1 MKNTKLLRNLI
12 CGALAIVMMLVVLT
26 GCELL
31 PFGPKPDGGNDGGNE
46 PAAKTLVSITLESM
60 PTKLDYEIGETVDT
74 AGMKVIANFSDGTKE
89 DVTDKCTT
97 TIGSDKITATT
108 TSYYVKYVYEKTTK
122 TVRVDINVNK
132 IEIEFTELGAEVY
145 DNYVAIHDIAK
156 NSDADYVFMTSFD
169 SSTMLVDGCLELFG
183 TEASGTFKYSE
194 RNDKPEDINWEAGMG
209 YKLGYMQGTYSSS
222 DGEMT
227 FKVEKVQRI
236 ATARLDSVTVDV
248 AKIVKDEAG
257 NITGLQFGSMVKP
270 NLVFGWGKSKASDF
284 VEGNAQNYD
293 LPADVC
299 YFSIVTDGVVPTN
312 MHVYHADVVGISIA
326 TLPNKLT
333 YEYGEMLS
341 LAGLTLS
348 VNYEAGVS
356 RIVEAGF
363 TADKTSSLVTE
374 DNLVTITYE
383 GMTATYEITVGEAPL
398 TGLQA
403 IELNGHPT
411 ELKYVY
417 AGTETLAQALKAS
430 GMTLTAKYA
439 DKDDAVITNF
449 EIANGDVVVNGDL
462 TSYTVSYTEDGVTK
476 ELTVE
481 ITTTLM
487 TPAEI
492 AKTSTADHVFYTY
505 FTKSSNVCNG
515 TLELYADGNF
525 TYTAQMG
532 AEKYNV
538 SKGKY
543 AIVDGVISFTEITL
557 TNVMGSSGMT
567 TNADETAN
575 VVYDDNGKIIGLDF
589 GCLAGNVE
597 GVEQAGFWGYT
608 ASKSKDCKSSAAETV
623 GQPAYMMYMV
633 CIEGGNLGDLRV
645 DYATN

>member
-1 MKNTKLLRNLI
+1 MKNTKLIKTLLCSAVAI
-12 CGALAIVMMLVVLT
+12 AIMLVALA
-26 GCELL
+26 GCTLFPTEQ
-31 PFGPKPDGGNDGGNE
+31 PNNGGN
-46 PAAKTLVSITLESM
+46 ATKTLVSITLEAM
-60 PTKLDYEIGETVDT
+60 PTKLDYEIGDTVDT
-74 AGMKVIANFSDGTKE
+74 TGMKVIANFSDGTKE

-132 IEIEFTELGAEVY
+132 VEIEFTELTSEVY
-145 DNYVAIHDIAK
+145 ENYVAPHNVAK
-156 NSDADYVFMTSFD
+156 TSEADYVFMTSFD
-169 SSTMLVDGCLELFG
+169 SSTMYVDGCLELFG

-194 RNDKPEDINWEAGMG
+194 RNDKPEDINWEAGLG
-209 YKLGYMQGTYSSS
+209 YKLAYMQGTYSSS

-227 FKVEKVQRI
+227 FRVEKVQRI

-248 AKIVKDEAG
+248 AKIIKDENG

-284 VEGNAQNYD
+284 VEGNAQNYN

-299 YFSIVTDGVVPTN
+299 YFSIVEDGVVPSN
-312 MHVYHADVVGISIA
+312 MRVYHADVVGISIA
-326 TLPNKLT
+326 ALPDKLT
-333 YEYGEMLS
+333 YEFGEKLVTS
-341 LAGLTLS
+341 GLVLN
-348 VNYEAGVS
+348 VNYDAGAPGV
-356 RIVEAGF
+356 VESGF
-363 TADKTSSLVTE
+363 TVDKVESLTNHDTLVT
-374 DNLVTITYE
+374 VTYN
-383 GMTATYEITVGEAPL
+383 GFTATYEITVGEPPL
-398 TGLQA
+398 VGLQSIDLTNA
-403 IELNGHPT
+403 PES
-411 ELKYVY
+411 LKYVFQ
-417 AGTETLAQALKAS
+417 GTQTVAQALRAA
-430 GMTLTAKYA
+430 GLTVTAKYA
-439 DKDDAVITNF
+439 DKDDAVVTDFVI
-449 EIANGDVVVNGDL
+449 ENGDVVINGDL
-462 TSYTVSYTEDGVTK
+462 VSYTISYTENGVTK
-476 ELTVE
+476 SVTINV
-481 ITTTLM
+481 TTALM

-515 TLELYADGNF
+515 TLELNDADGTF

-538 SKGKY
+538 SKGKF

-575 VVYDDNGKIIGLDF
+575 LVYDGDKIIGLDF
-589 GCLAGNVE
+589 GCLAGNVD

-633 CIEGGNLGDLRV
+633 CIENGNIGDLRV
-645 DYATN
+645 DYATNQ

>member
-1 MKNTKLLRNLI
+1 MNAKKLFKALL
-12 CGALAIVMMLVVLT
+12 CSALAIAVMLVTLT
-26 GCELL
+26 GCSLFEQFL
-31 PFGPKPDGGNDGGNE
+31 PDSGSGDTDSE
-46 PAAKTLVSITLESM
+46 KTLVSITLESM

-74 AGMKVIANFSDGTKE
+74 TGMKVIANFSDGSKE

-145 DNYVAIHDIAK
+145 DNYVSIHEIAK
-156 NSDADYVFMTSFD
+156 NSEADYVFMTSFD
-169 SSTMLVDGCLELFG
+169 SSTMLVDACLELFG

-236 ATARLDSVTVDV
+236 ATARLDAVTVDV
-248 AKIVKDEAG
+248 AKIVKDENG

-270 NLVFGWGKSKASDF
+270 NLVFGWGKSKAADF

-312 MHVYHADVVGISIA
+312 MHVYHADVAGISIA
-326 TLPNKLT
+326 TLPTKLT

-348 VNYEAGVS
+348 VNYEAGAS

-363 TADKTSSLVTE
+363 TADKTASLVTE

-403 IELNGHPT
+403 IELSNHPT
-411 ELKYVY
+411 HLKYVY

-439 DKDDAVITNF
+439 DKDDAVITEF
-449 EIANGDVVVNGDL
+449 DVENGDALVNGEL

-476 ELTVE
+476 ALTVE
-481 ITTTLM
+481 ITTALM

-492 AKTSTADHVFYTY
+492 AETSTADQVFYTY

-515 TLELYADGNF
+515 TLELYADGTF

-543 AIVDGVISFTEITL
+543 AIAEGVISFTEITL
-557 TNVMGSSGMT
+557 TNVMGTSGMT

-575 VVYDDNGKIIGLDF
+575 VVTDESGKVIGLDF

-597 GVEQAGFWGYT
+597 GVDQAGFWGYT

-633 CIEGGNLGDLRV
+633 RIEGGNLGDLRV
-645 DYATN
+645 DYAHN

>member
-1 MKNTKLLRNLI
+1 MNTKKLLRTVLFGVLACCI
-12 CGALAIVMMLVVLT
+12 ALLAFA
-26 GCELL
+26 GCSLL
-31 PFGPKPDGGNDGGNE
+31 PKDDT
-46 PAAKTLVSITLESM
+46 PAAEKTLVSITLETM

-74 AGMKVIANFSDGTKE
+74 SGMKVIANFSDGTKE

-132 IEIEFTELGAEVY
+132 IDIEFTELTSEAYE
-145 DNYVAIHDIAK
+145 NYVAPHKVAES
-156 NSDADYVFMTSFD
+156 SDADYVFVTSFN
-169 SSTMLVDGCLELFG
+169 SSTMLVDACLELFG

-209 YKLGYMQGTYSSS
+209 YKIAYMQGTYSSS

-227 FKVEKVQRI
+227 LKIEKVQRI
-236 ATARLDSVTVDV
+236 ATARLDSVTVEV
-248 AKIVKDEAG
+248 AKIIKDENG

-270 NLVFGWGKSKASDF
+270 SLVFGWGKSKAADF
-284 VEGNAQNYD
+284 VEGNAQNYN

-299 YFSIVTDGVVPTN
+299 YFSVLENGKVPSN
-312 MHVYHADVVGISIA
+312 MHVYHAEVAGISIA
-326 TLPNKLT
+326 TLPDKLS
-333 YEYGEMLS
+333 YEYGEMIA
-341 LAGLTLS
+341 LAGLTLN
-348 VNYEAGVS
+348 VNYEAGAP
-356 RIVEAGF
+356 RLVESGF
-363 TADKTSSLVTE
+363 TVDKVEPLVTS
-374 DNLVTITYE
+374 DVLVTVTYE
-383 GMTATYEITVGEAPL
+383 GMTATYEITVGEPPL

-417 AGTETLAQALKAS
+417 AGTQTVAQALKAS

-439 DKDDAVITNF
+439 DKEDAVITEF
-449 EIANGDVVVNGDL
+449 DIENGDAIVNGDL

-476 ELTVE
+476 ALTVE
-481 ITTTLM
+481 ITTALM

-492 AKTSTADHVFYTY
+492 AQTSNADYVFYTY
-505 FTKSSNVCNG
+505 FTKDKNVCNG
-515 TLELYADGNF
+515 TLELNTADGSF

-532 AEKYNV
+532 TSKYNV

-543 AIVDGVISFTEITL
+543 IIVDGVISFTEIEL
-557 TNVMGSSGMT
+557 TNVMGNSGMT
-567 TNADETAN
+567 TNADETAT
-575 VVYDDNGKIIGLDF
+575 VVYDGEKIIGLDF
-589 GCLAGNVE
+589 GCLAGDVE

-608 ASKSKDCKSSAAETV
+608 ASKQSGCKSSAAETV
-623 GQPAYMMYMV
+623 SMPAYMMYMV
-633 CIEGGNLGDLRV
+633 CIENGDIGTLRV
-645 DYATN
+645 DY

>member
-1 MKNTKLLRNLI
+1 MNAKKLFKALL
-12 CGALAIVMMLVVLT
+12 CSALAIAVMLVTLT
-26 GCELL
+26 GCSLFEQFL
-31 PFGPKPDGGNDGGNE
+31 PDSGDGNTDS
-46 PAAKTLVSITLESM
+46 AKALVSITLESM

-145 DNYVAIHDIAK
+145 DNYVPIHEIAK
-156 NSDADYVFMTSFD
+156 NSEADYVFMTSFD
-169 SSTMLVDGCLELFG
+169 SSTMHVDGCLELFG

-248 AKIVKDEAG
+248 AKIVKDENG

-270 NLVFGWGKSKASDF
+270 NLVFGWGKSKAADF

-326 TLPNKLT
+326 TLPTKLT

-348 VNYEAGVS
+348 VNYEAGAS

-363 TADKTSSLVTE
+363 TADKTASLVTE

-403 IELNGHPT
+403 IELSNHPT
-411 ELKYVY
+411 HLKYVY

-439 DKDDAVITNF
+439 DKDDAVITEF
-449 EIANGDVVVNGDL
+449 DVENGDALVNGEL

-476 ELTVE
+476 ALTVE
-481 ITTTLM
+481 ITTALM

-492 AKTSTADHVFYTY
+492 AETSTADQVFYTY

-515 TLELYADGNF
+515 TLELYADGTF

-543 AIVDGVISFTEITL
+543 AIAEGIINFTEITL
-557 TNVMGSSGMT
+557 TNVMGTSGMT

-575 VVYDDNGKIIGLDF
+575 VVTDESGKVIGLDF

-597 GVEQAGFWGYT
+597 GVDQAGFWGYT

-633 CIEGGNLGDLRV
+633 RIEGGNLGDLRV
-645 DYATN
+645 DYAHN

>member
-1 MKNTKLLRNLI
+1 MNAKKLFKALM
-12 CGALAIVMMLVVLT
+12 CSALAIAVMLVTLT
-26 GCELL
+26 GCSLFEQFL
-31 PFGPKPDGGNDGGNE
+31 PDSGDGNTDS
-46 PAAKTLVSITLESM
+46 AKTLVSITLESM

-74 AGMKVIANFSDGTKE
+74 TGMKVIANFSDGSKE

-145 DNYVAIHDIAK
+145 DNYVSIHEIAK
-156 NSDADYVFMTSFD
+156 NSEADYVFMTSFD
-169 SSTMLVDGCLELFG
+169 SSTMLVDACLELFG

-248 AKIVKDEAG
+248 AKIVKDENG

-270 NLVFGWGKSKASDF
+270 NLVFGWGKSKAADF

-312 MHVYHADVVGISIA
+312 MHVYHADVAGISIA
-326 TLPNKLT
+326 TLPTKLT

-348 VNYEAGVS
+348 VNYEAGAS

-363 TADKTSSLVTE
+363 TADKTASLVTE

-403 IELNGHPT
+403 IELSNHPT
-411 ELKYVY
+411 HLKYVY

-439 DKDDAVITNF
+439 DKDDAVITEF
-449 EIANGDVVVNGDL
+449 DVENGDALVNGEL

-476 ELTVE
+476 ALTVE
-481 ITTTLM
+481 ITTALM

-492 AKTSTADHVFYTY
+492 AETSTADQVFYTY

-515 TLELYADGNF
+515 TLELYADGTF

-543 AIVDGVISFTEITL
+543 AIAEGVISFTEITL
-557 TNVMGSSGMT
+557 TNVMGTSGMT

-575 VVYDDNGKIIGLDF
+575 VVTDESGKVIGLDF

-597 GVEQAGFWGYT
+597 GVDQAGFWGYT

-633 CIEGGNLGDLRV
+633 RIEGGNLGDLRV
-645 DYATN
+645 DYAHN

>member
-1 MKNTKLLRNLI
+1 MKNTKLIKTLLCSAVAI
-12 CGALAIVMMLVVLT
+12 AIMLVALA
-26 GCELL
+26 GCTLFPTEQ
-31 PFGPKPDGGNDGGNE
+31 PNNGGN
-46 PAAKTLVSITLESM
+46 ATKTLVSITLEAM
-60 PTKLDYEIGETVDT
+60 PTKLDYEIGDTVDT
-74 AGMKVIANFSDGTKE
+74 TGMKVIANFSDGTKE

-132 IEIEFTELGAEVY
+132 VEIEFTELTSEVY
-145 DNYVAIHDIAK
+145 ENYVAPHNVAK
-156 NSDADYVFMTSFD
+156 TSEADYVFMTSFD
-169 SSTMLVDGCLELFG
+169 SSTMHVDGCLELFG

-194 RNDKPEDINWEAGMG
+194 RNDKPEDINWEAGLG
-209 YKLGYMQGTYSSS
+209 YKLAYMQGTYSSS

-227 FKVEKVQRI
+227 FRVEKVQRI

-248 AKIVKDEAG
+248 AKIIKDENG

-284 VEGNAQNYD
+284 VEGNAQNYN

-299 YFSIVTDGVVPTN
+299 YFSIVEDGVVPSN
-312 MHVYHADVVGISIA
+312 MRVYHADVVGISIA
-326 TLPNKLT
+326 ALPDKLT
-333 YEYGEMLS
+333 YEFGEKLVTS
-341 LAGLTLS
+341 GLVLN
-348 VNYEAGVS
+348 VNYDAGAPGV
-356 RIVEAGF
+356 VESGF
-363 TADKTSSLVTE
+363 TVDKVESLTNHDTLVT
-374 DNLVTITYE
+374 VTYN
-383 GMTATYEITVGEAPL
+383 GFTATYEIKVGEPPL
-398 TGLQA
+398 VGLQSIDLTNA
-403 IELNGHPT
+403 PES
-411 ELKYVY
+411 LKYVFQ
-417 AGTETLAQALKAS
+417 GTQTVAQALRAA
-430 GMTLTAKYA
+430 GLTVTAKYA
-439 DKDDAVITNF
+439 DKDDAVVTDFVI
-449 EIANGDVVVNGDL
+449 ENGDVVINGDL
-462 TSYTVSYTEDGVTK
+462 VSYTISYTENGVTK
-476 ELTVE
+476 SVTINV
-481 ITTTLM
+481 TTALM

-515 TLELYADGNF
+515 TLELNDADGTF

-538 SKGKY
+538 SKGKF

-575 VVYDDNGKIIGLDF
+575 LVYDGDKIIGLDF
-589 GCLAGNVE
+589 GCLAGNVD

-633 CIEGGNLGDLRV
+633 CIENGNIGDLRV
-645 DYATN
+645 DYATNQ

>member
-1 MKNTKLLRNLI
+1 MKNTKLIKTLLCSAVAI
-12 CGALAIVMMLVVLT
+12 AIMLVALA
-26 GCELL
+26 GCTLFPTEQ
-31 PFGPKPDGGNDGGNE
+31 PNNGGN
-46 PAAKTLVSITLESM
+46 ATKTLVSITLEAM
-60 PTKLDYEIGETVDT
+60 PTKLDYEIGDTVDT
-74 AGMKVIANFSDGTKE
+74 TGMKVIANFSDGTKE

-132 IEIEFTELGAEVY
+132 VEIEFTELTSEVY
-145 DNYVAIHDIAK
+145 ENYVAPHNVAK
-156 NSDADYVFMTSFD
+156 TSEADYVFMTSFD
-169 SSTMLVDGCLELFG
+169 SSTMHVDGCLELFG

-194 RNDKPEDINWEAGMG
+194 RNDKPEDINWEAGLG
-209 YKLGYMQGTYSSS
+209 YKLAYMQGTYSSS

-227 FKVEKVQRI
+227 FRVEKVQRI

-248 AKIVKDEAG
+248 AKIIKDENG

-284 VEGNAQNYD
+284 VEGNAQNYN

-299 YFSIVTDGVVPTN
+299 YFSIVEDGVVPSN
-312 MHVYHADVVGISIA
+312 MRVYHADVVGISIA
-326 TLPNKLT
+326 ALPDKLT
-333 YEYGEMLS
+333 YEFGEKLVTS
-341 LAGLTLS
+341 GLVLN
-348 VNYEAGVS
+348 VNYDAGAPGV
-356 RIVEAGF
+356 VESGF
-363 TADKTSSLVTE
+363 TVDKVESLTNHDTLVT
-374 DNLVTITYE
+374 VTYN
-383 GMTATYEITVGEAPL
+383 GFTATYEIKVGEPPL
-398 TGLQA
+398 VGLQSIDLTNA
-403 IELNGHPT
+403 PES
-411 ELKYVY
+411 LKYVFQ
-417 AGTETLAQALKAS
+417 GTQTVAQALRAA
-430 GMTLTAKYA
+430 GLTVTAKYA
-439 DKDDAVITNF
+439 DKDDAVVTDFVI
-449 EIANGDVVVNGDL
+449 ENGDVVINGDL
-462 TSYTVSYTEDGVTK
+462 VSYTISYTENGVTK
-476 ELTVE
+476 SVTINV
-481 ITTTLM
+481 TTALM

-515 TLELYADGNF
+515 TLELNDADGTF

-538 SKGKY
+538 SKGKF

-557 TNVMGSSGMT
+557 TNVVGSSGMT

-575 VVYDDNGKIIGLDF
+575 LVYDGDKIIGLDF
-589 GCLAGNVE
+589 GCLAGNVD

-633 CIEGGNLGDLRV
+633 CIENGNIGDLRV
-645 DYATN
+645 DYATNQ

>member
-1 MKNTKLLRNLI
+1 MNAKKLFKALL
-12 CGALAIVMMLVVLT
+12 CGALAIAVMLVALT
-26 GCELL
+26 GCSLVEQIL
-31 PFGPKPDGGNDGGNE
+31 PGSGNE
-46 PAAKTLVSITLESM
+46 NTDSAKTLVSITLESM

-74 AGMKVIANFSDGTKE
+74 TGMKVIANFSDGSKE

-132 IEIEFTELGAEVY
+132 IDIEFTELTAEAY
-145 DNYVAIHDIAK
+145 ENYVAPHKIAE
-156 NSDADYVFMTSFD
+156 SSEADYVFVTSFN
-169 SSTMLVDGCLELFG
+169 SSSMLVDACLELFG

-209 YKLGYMQGTYSSS
+209 YKIGYMQGTYSSS

-227 FKVEKVQRI
+227 LKIEKVQRI
-236 ATARLDSVTVDV
+236 ATARLDSVTVEV
-248 AKIVKDEAG
+248 AKIIKDEAG
-257 NITGLQFGSMVKP
+257 NIVGLQFGSMVKP
-270 NLVFGWGKSKASDF
+270 NLVFGWGKSKAADF

-299 YFSIVTDGVVPTN
+299 YFSILENGKVPSN
-312 MHVYHADVVGISIA
+312 LHVYHAEVESISIA
-326 TLPNKLT
+326 SLPNKLS
-333 YEYGEMLS
+333 YEYGEMIS
-341 LAGLTLS
+341 LAGLTIN
-348 VNYEAGVS
+348 VNYEAGAP
-356 RIVEAGF
+356 RLVESGF
-363 TADKTSSLVTE
+363 TADKVEPLVTS
-374 DNLVTITYE
+374 DTLVTVSYD

-403 IELNGHPT
+403 IELNNYPT

-417 AGTETLAQALKAS
+417 AGTTTLAEALKAS

-439 DKDDAVITNF
+439 DKEDATITEFDIENGDAVI
-449 EIANGDVVVNGDL
+449 NGEL

-476 ELTVE
+476 ALTVE
-481 ITTTLM
+481 ITTAIM

-492 AKTSTADHVFYTY
+492 AKTSAADHVFYTY
-505 FTKSSNVCNG
+505 FTKDKNVCNG
-515 TLELYADGNF
+515 TLELYTATGTF

-532 AEKYNV
+532 SSKYNV
-538 SKGKY
+538 SQGKY
-543 AIVDGVISFTEITL
+543 AIVDGVISFTEIEL

-567 TNADETAN
+567 TNADETAT
-575 VVYDDNGKIIGLDF
+575 VVYDGDKIIGLDF
-589 GCLAGNVE
+589 GCLAGDVE

-608 ASKSKDCKSSAAETV
+608 ASKQSGCKSSAAETV
-623 GQPAYMMYMV
+623 SKPAYMMYMV
-633 CIEGGNLGDLRV
+633 CIENGDIGTLRV
-645 DYATN
+645 DY

>member
-1 MKNTKLLRNLI
+1 MNAKKLFKALL
-12 CGALAIVMMLVVLT
+12 CSALAIAVMLVTLT
-26 GCELL
+26 GCSLFEQFL
-31 PFGPKPDGGNDGGNE
+31 PDSGDGNTDS
-46 PAAKTLVSITLESM
+46 AKTLVSITLESM

-145 DNYVAIHDIAK
+145 DNYVPVHEIAK
-156 NSDADYVFMTSFD
+156 NSEADYVFMTSFD
-169 SSTMLVDGCLELFG
+169 SSTMFVDGCLELFG

-248 AKIVKDEAG
+248 AKIVKDENG

-270 NLVFGWGKSKASDF
+270 NLVFGWGKSKAADF

-312 MHVYHADVVGISIA
+312 MHVYHADVAGISIA
-326 TLPNKLT
+326 TLPTKLT

-348 VNYEAGVS
+348 VNYEAGAS

-363 TADKTSSLVTE
+363 TADKTASLVTE

-403 IELNGHPT
+403 IELSNHPT
-411 ELKYVY
+411 HLKYVY

-439 DKDDAVITNF
+439 DKDDAVITEF
-449 EIANGDVVVNGDL
+449 DVENGDALVNGEL

-476 ELTVE
+476 ALTVE
-481 ITTTLM
+481 ITTALM

-492 AKTSTADHVFYTY
+492 AETSTADQVFYTY

-515 TLELYADGNF
+515 TLELYADGTF

-543 AIVDGVISFTEITL
+543 AIAEGVISFTEITL
-557 TNVMGSSGMT
+557 TNVMGTSGMT

-575 VVYDDNGKIIGLDF
+575 VVTDESGKVIGLDF

-597 GVEQAGFWGYT
+597 GVDQAGFWGYT

-633 CIEGGNLGDLRV
+633 RIEGGNLGDLRV
-645 DYATN
+645 DYAHN

>member
-1 MKNTKLLRNLI
+1 MNAKKLFKALL
-12 CGALAIVMMLVVLT
+12 CSALAIAVMLVTLT
-26 GCELL
+26 GCSLFEQFL
-31 PFGPKPDGGNDGGNE
+31 PDSGDGNTDS
-46 PAAKTLVSITLESM
+46 AKTLVSITLESM

-74 AGMKVIANFSDGTKE
+74 TGMKVIANFSDGSKE

-145 DNYVAIHDIAK
+145 DNYVPVHEIAK
-156 NSDADYVFMTSFD
+156 NSEADYVFMTSFD
-169 SSTMLVDGCLELFG
+169 SSTMHVDGCLELFG

-236 ATARLDSVTVDV
+236 ATSRLDSVTVDV
-248 AKIVKDEAG
+248 AKIVKDENG

-270 NLVFGWGKSKASDF
+270 NLVFGWGKSKAADF

-326 TLPNKLT
+326 TLPTKLT

-348 VNYEAGVS
+348 VNYEAGAS

-363 TADKTSSLVTE
+363 TADKTASLVTE

-417 AGTETLAQALKAS
+417 AGTQTLAQALNAS

-505 FTKSSNVCNG
+505 FTKGSNVCNG

-589 GCLAGNVE
+589 GCLAANVE

>member
-1 MKNTKLLRNLI
+1 MKNTKLIKTLLCSAVAI
-12 CGALAIVMMLVVLT
+12 AIMLVALA
-26 GCELL
+26 GCTLFPTEQ
-31 PFGPKPDGGNDGGNE
+31 PNNGGN
-46 PAAKTLVSITLESM
+46 ATKTLVSITLEAM
-60 PTKLDYEIGETVDT
+60 PTKLDYEIGDTVDT
-74 AGMKVIANFSDGTKE
+74 TGMKVIANFSDGTKE

-132 IEIEFTELGAEVY
+132 VEIEFTELTSEVY
-145 DNYVAIHDIAK
+145 ENYVAPHNVAK
-156 NSDADYVFMTSFD
+156 TSEADYVFMTSFD
-169 SSTMLVDGCLELFG
+169 SSTMHVDGCLELFG

-194 RNDKPEDINWEAGMG
+194 RNDKPEDINWEAGLG
-209 YKLGYMQGTYSSS
+209 YKLAYMQGTYSSS

-227 FKVEKVQRI
+227 FRVEKVQRI

-248 AKIVKDEAG
+248 AKIIKDENG

-284 VEGNAQNYD
+284 VEGNAQNYN

-299 YFSIVTDGVVPTN
+299 YFSIVEDGVVPSN
-312 MHVYHADVVGISIA
+312 MRVYHADVVGISIA
-326 TLPNKLT
+326 ALPDKLT
-333 YEYGEMLS
+333 YEFGEKLVTS
-341 LAGLTLS
+341 GLVLN
-348 VNYEAGVS
+348 VNYDAGAPGV
-356 RIVEAGF
+356 VESGF
-363 TADKTSSLVTE
+363 TVDKVESLTNHDTLVT
-374 DNLVTITYE
+374 VTYN
-383 GMTATYEITVGEAPL
+383 GFTATYEITVGEPPL
-398 TGLQA
+398 VGLQSIDLTNA
-403 IELNGHPT
+403 PES
-411 ELKYVY
+411 LKYVFQ
-417 AGTETLAQALKAS
+417 GTQTVAQALRAA
-430 GMTLTAKYA
+430 GLTVTAKYA
-439 DKDDAVITNF
+439 DKDDAVVTDFVI
-449 EIANGDVVVNGDL
+449 ENGDVVINGDL
-462 TSYTVSYTEDGVTK
+462 VSYTISYTENGVTK
-476 ELTVE
+476 SVTINV
-481 ITTTLM
+481 TTALM

-515 TLELYADGNF
+515 TLELNDADGTF

-538 SKGKY
+538 SKGKF

-575 VVYDDNGKIIGLDF
+575 LVYDGDKIIGLDF
-589 GCLAGNVE
+589 GCLAGNVD

-633 CIEGGNLGDLRV
+633 CIENGNIGDLRV

>member
-1 MKNTKLLRNLI
+1 MNAKKLFKALL
-12 CGALAIVMMLVVLT
+12 CSALAIAVMLVTLT
-26 GCELL
+26 GCSLFEQFL
-31 PFGPKPDGGNDGGNE
+31 PDSGDGNTDS
-46 PAAKTLVSITLESM
+46 AKTLVSITLESM

-145 DNYVAIHDIAK
+145 DNYVPIHEIAK
-156 NSDADYVFMTSFD
+156 NSEADYVFMTSFD
-169 SSTMLVDGCLELFG
+169 SSTMHVDGCLELFG

-248 AKIVKDEAG
+248 AKIVKDENG

-270 NLVFGWGKSKASDF
+270 NLVFGWGKSKAADF

-312 MHVYHADVVGISIA
+312 MHVYHADVAGISIA
-326 TLPNKLT
+326 TLPTKLT

-348 VNYEAGVS
+348 VNYEAGAS

-363 TADKTSSLVTE
+363 TADKTASLVTE

-403 IELNGHPT
+403 IELSNHPT
-411 ELKYVY
+411 HLKYVY
-417 AGTETLAQALKAS
+417 AGTETIAQALKAS

-439 DKDDAVITNF
+439 DKDDAVITEF
-449 EIANGDVVVNGDL
+449 DVENGDALVNGEL

-476 ELTVE
+476 ALTVE
-481 ITTTLM
+481 ITTALM

-492 AKTSTADHVFYTY
+492 AETSTADQVFYTY

-515 TLELYADGNF
+515 TLELYADGTF

-543 AIVDGVISFTEITL
+543 AIAEGVISFTEITL
-557 TNVMGSSGMT
+557 TNVMGTSGMT

-575 VVYDDNGKIIGLDF
+575 VVTDESGKVIGLDF

-597 GVEQAGFWGYT
+597 GVDQAGFWGYT

-633 CIEGGNLGDLRV
+633 RIEGGNLGDLRV
-645 DYATN
+645 DYAHN